1 MEEKLLN
8 AVNNLKD
15 ALDNTSEVKHLN
27 ELDKKINED
36 EELGTIFKLFR
47 EKEEELNKHLKTHHE
62 FETSSKELKKQLS
75 EIKYQIDIN
84 PLVKEYNEAYR
95 EVNKLY
101 AKIDKEL
108 FTFFNE
114 TDQENSCNLRKI

>member
-15 ALDNTSEVKHLN
+15 ALNNTSEVKHLN

-36 EELGTIFKLFR
+36 EELGKLFKLFR
-47 EKEEELNKHLKTHHE
+47 EKEEELNNHLKTHNE
-62 FETSSKELKKQLS
+62 FEKSTKGLKQELSK
-75 EIKYQIDIN
+75 IKYQIDIN
-84 PLVKEYNEAYR
+84 PLVKEYNTAYR

-114 TDQENSCNLRKI
+114 TDKENSCSRW